1 MTRGRPPTTSASARP
16 TRTRARSTPPN
27 RVQWVVV
34 EPDRSKLPPM
44 LPPDPDAS
52 PQGPG
57 TLRAPRRARRPR
69 QCTVSYTLYPGAHDH
84 AGDQHVPHVRLSGLW
99 LERLGFAIGTKL
111 RITASEGQLLM
122 EVLPPVE
129 VPAKQLRARR

>member
-1 MTRGRPPTTSASARP
+1 MTRRRPPTASATSQP
-16 TRTRARSTPPN
+16 SSKRARPATIK
-27 RVQWVVV
+27 RVQWIYV
-34 EPDRSKLPPM
+34 EPDRTKLPPI

-69 QCTVSYTLYPGAHDH
+69 QCTVSYTHYPGA
-84 AGDQHVPHVRLSGLW
+84 QHVPHVRLSGLW
-99 LERLGFAIGTKL
+99 LEQLGFAIGTKL

-122 EVLPPVE
+122 EVLPPAE
-129 VPAKQLRARR
+129 RPAVARRARR